1 MAISKAFSLF
11 LRIAILNLLNNS
23 TIFISVTTANPSA
36 ARRKPKGDKRERTR
50 AALLEAARGL
60 IREKGY
66 ERTTIEGVAKR
77 AGMTTGAIY
86 GNFKNR
92 DELFIALGQTYWAPI
107 RPKIK
112 PGATFAD
119 AMRAVAK
126 ATLAVVEE
134 RTPAAVGRLT
144 GLAYT
149 LKTPDLRSRVHEITK
164 SSYDVGAEWL
174 RTFDASELPMP
185 PDHLVRVLHALIEGL
200 VMQRILTP
208 ELCPDEVFYAAFTAL
223 ARKPHALG

>member
-1 MAISKAFSLF
+1 MASE
-11 LRIAILNLLNNS
+11 IAS
-23 TIFISVTTANPSA
+23 S

-50 AALLEAARGL
+50 AALLDAARSL

-66 ERTTIEGVAKR
+66 ERTTLEDVATR

-92 DELFIALGQTYWAPI
+92 DELFIALGQTYWAPV

-112 PGATFAD
+112 PDATFD
-119 AMRAVAK
+119 EAMRALAR
-126 ATLAVVEE
+126 ATLAAVDE
-134 RTPAAVGRLT
+134 RRPAAVGRLT

-149 LKTPDLRSRVHEITK
+149 LKNPDLRARVHEITRG
-164 SSYDVGAEWL
+164 SYEFGAEWL
-174 RTFDASELPMP
+174 ATFDASELPMRP
-185 PDHLVRVLHALIEGL
+185 KHLVCVLHALIEGL

-208 ELCPDEVFYAAFTAL
+208 ELCPDEVFYAAFAAF
-223 ARKPHALG
+223 ARK